1 MQAWRR
7 LRAELEHAASRARLL
22 VGLDFDGTLAPF
34 APKPE
39 LARLPGPTRELLRR
53 LVRKDACDVAIL
65 SGRALSDVRAK
76 AGIPGLH
83 FAGNHGLELGGRG
96 TRWEHPAGR
105 AAASE
110 VRNVSRRLGRSLAG
124 LKGVILQDK
133 RLSLSVHYRLA
144 GRALAGPLEA
154 TIRRCMLRPSRLRL
168 FAGHEVWEL
177 RPRVRWNKGDALLE
191 MAERLG
197 GGRGLVFIGDDA
209 TDEEAFRT
217 LGRRALCVRV
227 GAGATRARFRLDGPA
242 AVGRVLDFLSRLQP
256 DA

>member
-1 MQAWRR
+1 MKSWRQ
-7 LRAELEHAASRARLL
+7 LRRELESAAAGGRLL

-39 LARLPGPTRELLRR
+39 LARLPGPTREMLRR
-53 LVRKDACDVAIL
+53 LVRNDACDVAIL
-65 SGRALSDVRAK
+65 SGRSLSDVRAK

-96 TRWEHPAGR
+96 TRWEHPAAR
-105 AAASE
+105 AAAPE
-110 VRNVSRRLGRSLAG
+110 VRAVARRLGRSLAG

-144 GRALAGPLEA
+144 GRTLAGPLEA
-154 TIRRCMLRPSRLRL
+154 TIRRCLPRPSRLRL
-168 FAGHEVWEL
+168 FGGHEVWEL

-197 GGRGLVFIGDDA
+197 GDRALVLIGDDA
-209 TDEEAFRT
+209 TDEEAFKT

-227 GAGATRARFRLDGPA
+227 GAGSTRARFRLDGPE
-242 AVGRVLDFLSRLQP
+242 AVRRVLDVLSRLNSR
-256 DA
+256 